1 MTPARPPV
9 SAVPGP
15 AGGTPAADSPAA
27 DAPASAAA
35 GPASVVVSDL
45 TVSFRGGRVRALDQ
59 VSLRLAGGL
68 TGLLGPNGAGKTTL
82 MRVLAG
88 VLPPTAGTV
97 TVGGAD
103 LADRRQRQSAQAA
116 LGYLP
121 QELGVYPDLTGRQ
134 FLDYL
139 GRLKGLTSRPA
150 RRQRVSDVLD
160 LVALGPVADRKLRTY
175 SGGMKRRAGI
185 AQAILGDPRLLIVD
199 EPTAGLDPEERL
211 RFRSL
216 LAGLAGDRTVLLSTH
231 IVDDIVQTC
240 PQVAVVRRGTVVFQ
254 GATADLAG
262 RAADSVWLVRRAAGT
277 AAPDGPVV
285 AATPEAGGT
294 VCYRMIS
301 AAPPEPGAEPAGPT
315 ADDGY
320 VALMHQA
327 AG

>member
-1 MTPARPPV
+1 MTTARP
-9 SAVPGP
+9 SGLA
-15 AGGTPAADSPAA
+15 T
-27 DAPASAAA
+27 AA
-35 GPASVVVSDL
+35 GVEVSDL

-88 VLPPTAGTV
+88 VLPPTSGSV
-97 TVGGAD
+97 NVGGAD
-103 LADRRQRQSAQAA
+103 LADRRQRQAAQAA

-121 QELGVYPDLTGRQ
+121 QDLGVYPDLTGRQ

-150 RRQRVSDVLD
+150 RRHRVSEVLD

-175 SGGMKRRAGI
+175 SGGMKRRVGI
-185 AQAILGDPRLLIVD
+185 AQAILGDPRLLMVD

-211 RFRSL
+211 RFRGL

-240 PQVAVVRRGTVVFQ
+240 PGLGVVRGGTVVFQ

-262 RAADSVWLVRRAAGT
+262 QAAGSVWLVRRPAGT

-285 AATPEAGGT
+285 AVTPEPGRT
-294 VCYRMIS
+294 VCYRVIS
-301 AAPPEPGAEPAGPT
+301 AAAPETGAEPAGQT
-315 ADDGY
+315 VDDGY
-320 VALMHQA
+320 VALLHQL
-327 AG
+327 G

>member
-1 MTPARPPV
+1 MTTAH
-9 SAVPGP
+9 SS
-15 AGGTPAADSPAA
+15 ADSPARPSSRP
-27 DAPASAAA
+27 PALATAA
-35 GPASVVVSDL
+35 GVVVSDL

-59 VSLRLAGGL
+59 ISLRLAGGL

-88 VLPPTAGTV
+88 VLLPTSGSV

-103 LADRRQRQSAQAA
+103 LADRRQRQAAQAA

-121 QELGVYPDLTGRQ
+121 QDLGVYPDLTGRQ

-139 GRLKGLTSRPA
+139 GRLKGLTSRPV
-150 RRQRVSDVLD
+150 RRQRVSEVLD

-175 SGGMKRRAGI
+175 SGGMKRRVGI

-240 PQVAVVRRGTVVFQ
+240 PRVVVVRRGTVVFE
-254 GATADLAG
+254 GATTDLAG
-262 RAADSVWLVRRAAGT
+262 QAAGSVWLVRRPAGA

-285 AATPEAGGT
+285 AVTPGAGGT
-294 VCYRMIS
+294 VCYRVIS
-301 AAPPEPGAEPAGPT
+301 TAPPEPGAEQAGPA

-320 VALMHQA
+320 VALMHQP
-327 AG
+327 G

>member
-1 MTPARPPV
+1 MTTAHPPAL
-9 SAVPGP
+9 A
-15 AGGTPAADSPAA
+15 T
-27 DAPASAAA
+27 AA
-35 GPASVVVSDL
+35 GVAVSDL

-88 VLPPTAGTV
+88 VLPPASGSV

-103 LADRRQRQSAQAA
+103 LADRRQRQAAQAA

-121 QELGVYPDLTGRQ
+121 QDLGVYPDLTGRQ

-139 GRLKGLTSRPA
+139 GRLKGLTSRPS
-150 RRQRVSDVLD
+150 RRQQVSEVLD

-175 SGGMKRRAGI
+175 SGGMKRRVGI

-211 RFRSL
+211 RFRGL

-240 PQVAVVRRGTVVFQ
+240 PRVVVVRRGTVVFQ

-262 RAADSVWLVRRAAGT
+262 QAAGSVWLVRRVAGSP
-277 AAPDGPVV
+277 APGGPVV
-285 AATPEAGGT
+285 AVTPEPGGT
-294 VCYRMIS
+294 VCYRVIS
-301 AAPPEPGAEPAGPT
+301 AAAPETGAEPAGQT
-315 ADDGY
+315 VDDGY
-320 VALMHQA
+320 VALMHQL
-327 AG
+327 G

>member
-1 MTPARPPV
+1 MTTARP
-9 SAVPGP
+9 SELA
-15 AGGTPAADSPAA
+15 T
-27 DAPASAAA
+27 AA
-35 GPASVVVSDL
+35 GVEVSDL

-88 VLPPTAGTV
+88 VLPPTSGSVA
-97 TVGGAD
+97 VGGAD
-103 LADRRQRQSAQAA
+103 LADRRQRQAAQAA

-121 QELGVYPDLTGRQ
+121 QDLGVYPDLTGRQ

-150 RRQRVSDVLD
+150 RRQRVSEVLD

-175 SGGMKRRAGI
+175 SGGMKRRVGI

-240 PQVAVVRRGTVVFQ
+240 PRVVVVRRGTVVFQ

-262 RAADSVWLVRRAAGT
+262 LAADSVWLVRRAAGS

-285 AATPEAGGT
+285 AVTPDAGGT
-294 VCYRMIS
+294 VCYRVIS
-301 AAPPEPGAEPAGPT
+301 TAPPEPGAEPAEP
-315 ADDGY
+315 AVDDGY
-320 VALMHQA
+320 VALMHQL
-327 AG
+327 G

>member
-1 MTPARPPV
+1 
-9 SAVPGP
+9 VP
-15 AGGTPAADSPAA
+15 
-27 DAPASAAA
+27 APAP
-35 GPASVVVSDL
+35 GGGASVVVRDL

-59 VSLRLAGGL
+59 VSLLLPGGL
-68 TGLLGPNGAGKTTL
+68 VGLLGPNGAGKTTL

-103 LADRRQRQSAQAA
+103 LADRRQRQAAQAA

-121 QELGVYPDLTGRQ
+121 QDLGVYPDLTARQ

-139 GRLKGLTSRPA
+139 ARLKGLASRPA

-175 SGGMKRRAGI
+175 SGGMRRRAGI
-185 AQAILGDPRLLIVD
+185 AQALLADPRLLIVD

-211 RFRSL
+211 RFRNL
-216 LAGLAGDRTVLLSTH
+216 LVSLAGDRTVLLSTH

-240 PQVAVVRRGTVVFQ
+240 PQVVVMRSGTVVFQ
-254 GATADLAG
+254 GATASLAG
-262 RAADSVWLVRRAAGT
+262 LAGGTVWLVSRPVGVPG
-277 AAPDGPVV
+277 PDGPVV
-285 AATPEAGGT
+285 SVTPGSDGT
-294 VCYRMIS
+294 VSYRVI
-301 AAPPEPGAEPAGPT
+301 AAGPPEPAAQPAGPGVE
-315 ADDGY
+315 DGY
-320 VALMHQA
+320 VTLMHR

>member
-1 MTPARPPV
+1 MTTAHP
-9 SAVPGP
+9 SALATV
-15 AGGTPAADSPAA
+15 
-27 DAPASAAA
+27 
-35 GPASVVVSDL
+35 ASVVVSDL

-88 VLPPTAGTV
+88 VLPPTSGKV

-103 LADRRQRQSAQAA
+103 LADRRQRQEAQAA

-121 QELGVYPDLTGRQ
+121 QDLGVYPDLTGRQ

-150 RRQRVSDVLD
+150 RRQRVSEVLD

-240 PQVAVVRRGTVVFQ
+240 PRVVVVRQGTVVFQ

-262 RAADSVWLVRRAAGT
+262 QAAESVWLVRRAAGS
-277 AAPDGPVV
+277 AAPDSPVV
-285 AATPEAGGT
+285 AVTPEPGGT
-294 VCYRMIS
+294 ACYRVIS
-301 AAPPEPGAEPAGPT
+301 AAAPETGAEPAEP
-315 ADDGY
+315 AVDDGY
-320 VALMHQA
+320 VALMHQLS
-327 AG
+327 

>member
-1 MTPARPPV
+1 MTTAHPPAL
-9 SAVPGP
+9 A
-15 AGGTPAADSPAA
+15 T
-27 DAPASAAA
+27 AA
-35 GPASVVVSDL
+35 GVEVSDL

-88 VLPPTAGTV
+88 VLPPTSGSI

-103 LADRRQRQSAQAA
+103 LADRRQRQAAQAG

-121 QELGVYPDLTGRQ
+121 QDLGVYPDLTGRQ

-139 GRLKGLTSRPA
+139 GRLKGLTSGPA
-150 RRQRVSDVLD
+150 RRRRVSEVLD

-216 LAGLAGDRTVLLSTH
+216 LSGLAGDRTVLLSTH

-240 PQVAVVRRGTVVFQ
+240 PRVVVVRRGTVVFQ
-254 GATADLAG
+254 GATTDLAG
-262 RAADSVWLVRRAAGT
+262 QAAQSVWLVRRPAGS

-285 AATPEAGGT
+285 AVTPDAGGT
-294 VCYRMIS
+294 VCYRVIS
-301 AAPPEPGAEPAGPT
+301 TAPPEPGAEPAEP
-315 ADDGY
+315 AVDDGY
-320 VALMHQA
+320 VALMHQP
-327 AG
+327 G

>member
-1 MTPARPPV
+1 MTTAHPPAL
-9 SAVPGP
+9 A
-15 AGGTPAADSPAA
+15 T
-27 DAPASAAA
+27 AA
-35 GPASVVVSDL
+35 GVEVSGL

-88 VLPPTAGTV
+88 VLPPTSGSV

-103 LADRRQRQSAQAA
+103 LADRRQRQAAQAG

-121 QELGVYPDLTGRQ
+121 QDLGVYPDLTGRQ

-139 GRLKGLTSRPA
+139 GRLKGLTSGPA
-150 RRQRVSDVLD
+150 RRRRVSEVLN
-160 LVALGPVADRKLRTY
+160 LITLGPIADHKLHTY

-216 LAGLAGDRTVLLSTH
+216 LSGLAGDRTVLLSTH

-240 PQVAVVRRGTVVFQ
+240 PRVVVVRRGTVVFQ
-254 GATADLAG
+254 GATTDLAG
-262 RAADSVWLVRRAAGT
+262 QAAQSVWLVRRPAGA

-285 AATPEAGGT
+285 AVTPEPGGT
-294 VCYRMIS
+294 VCYRVIS
-301 AAPPEPGAEPAGPT
+301 AAAPETGAEPAGQT
-315 ADDGY
+315 VDDGY
-320 VALMHQA
+320 VALMHQL
-327 AG
+327 G

>member
-1 MTPARPPV
+1 MTTAHPPAL
-9 SAVPGP
+9 A
-15 AGGTPAADSPAA
+15 T
-27 DAPASAAA
+27 AA
-35 GPASVVVSDL
+35 GVVVSDL

-59 VSLRLAGGL
+59 VSLQLGGGL

-88 VLPPTAGTV
+88 VLPPTSGSV

-103 LADRRQRQSAQAA
+103 LASPRQRQAAQAA

-121 QELGVYPDLTGRQ
+121 QDLGVYPDLTGRQ

-240 PQVAVVRRGTVVFQ
+240 PRVVVVRRGTVVFQ

-262 RAADSVWLVRRAAGT
+262 QAAGSVWLVRRAAGSP
-277 AAPDGPVV
+277 APDGPVV
-285 AATPEAGGT
+285 AATPEPGGA
-294 VCYRMIS
+294 VCYRVIS
-301 AAPPEPGAEPAGPT
+301 AAAPEPGAEPAGPGV
-315 ADDGY
+315 DDGY
-320 VALMHQA
+320 VALMHQL
-327 AG
+327 G

>member
-1 MTPARPPV
+1 MTTAHPPAL
-9 SAVPGP
+9 A
-15 AGGTPAADSPAA
+15 T
-27 DAPASAAA
+27 AA
-35 GPASVVVSDL
+35 GVEVSDL

-59 VSLRLAGGL
+59 VSLRLAAGL

-88 VLPPTAGTV
+88 VLPPASGSV

-103 LADRRQRQSAQAA
+103 LADRRQRQAAQAA

-121 QELGVYPDLTGRQ
+121 QDLGVYPDLTGRQ

-139 GRLKGLTSRPA
+139 GRLKGLTRRPA
-150 RRQRVSDVLD
+150 RRHRVSEVLD

-216 LAGLAGDRTVLLSTH
+216 LSGLAGDRTVLLSTH

-240 PQVAVVRRGTVVFQ
+240 PRVVVVRRGTVVFQ
-254 GATADLAG
+254 GATTDLAG
-262 RAADSVWLVRRAAGT
+262 QAAQSVWLVRRPAGS
-277 AAPDGPVV
+277 AAPDGAVV
-285 AATPEAGGT
+285 AVTPDAGGT
-294 VCYRMIS
+294 VCYRVIS
-301 AAPPEPGAEPAGPT
+301 AAAPETGAEPAGQT
-315 ADDGY
+315 VDDGY
-320 VALMHQA
+320 VALMHQL
-327 AG
+327 G